1 MLVGQLGI
9 EQSWYR
15 SHVFAESH
23 VFVSAG
29 SGDMG
34 FSLKSVQDSN
44 SVGVT
49 SRYPITSVDS
59 YFYPEEDVSAQG
71 EGGIRPKR
79 QSPGRWCVTPPAV
92 SQLTP
97 WISCEAHGASHSI
110 QFSREDF
117 LSLLM
122 SSWLC
127 ILLQNLC
134 WLQLLT
140 PYGAT
145 CVIS

>member
-71 EGGIRPKR
+71 GGGIRPKR

-92 SQLTP
+92 SQLRSQ
-97 WISCEAHGASHSI
+97 ISDAAPCAASRLKIWDLDAARGAAS
-110 QFSREDF
+110 
-117 LSLLM
+117 
-122 SSWLC
+122 
-127 ILLQNLC
+127 
-134 WLQLLT
+134 
-140 PYGAT
+140 PY
-145 CVIS
+145 VY